1 MKYEVTP
8 SDLNE
13 QTLASAVSG
22 NAQAMVVL
30 GKFFAEGAKPARDLQ
45 AARRWFE
52 QAGQLGSR
60 AGMFDTGL
68 AYERGDGGPPDR
80 SGAQHWYRTAAE
92 LGDVSA
98 ALNLIA
104 LRLAEPPSL
113 AGDTQTLSLIGKA
126 VEGGS
131 SAAMLDMG
139 YIAENGR
146 GIAPNESEAFRWYGR
161 AAEKGDAE
169 GAYRVALAYA
179 SGVGVPR
186 DDAEALRRMKAV
198 RTQGDAL
205 AENVIELMSMYQS
218 SCPGSATSSVV
229 QTLAQARYCLKVG
242 RADLAAQLFKQLADV
257 GSSYAI
263 LKLADLTSAG
273 DGVPKDEAQ
282 ALLLYKSGFG
292 KVFPNQPRTVKFYE
306 GNE

>member
-1 MKYEVTP
+1 MNSRLYGVALGLSVLSMLSTINEKVAASPSAPAASPSPACEWRHESRHGSEETVLYCRQSDGSMKYEVTP

-146 GIAPNESEAFRWYGR
+146 GIAPNESEAFSWYGR
-161 AAEKGDAE
+161 
-169 GAYRVALAYA
+169 
-179 SGVGVPR
+179 
-186 DDAEALRRMKAV
+186 
-198 RTQGDAL
+198 
-205 AENVIELMSMYQS
+205 
-218 SCPGSATSSVV
+218 
-229 QTLAQARYCLKVG
+229 
-242 RADLAAQLFKQLADV
+242 
-257 GSSYAI
+257 
-263 LKLADLTSAG
+263 
-273 DGVPKDEAQ
+273 
-282 ALLLYKSGFG
+282 
-292 KVFPNQPRTVKFYE
+292 
-306 GNE
+306 